1 MDETP
6 NKKIYDLAK
15 ELDSL
20 RSQKKEA
27 EDYVKKINEQI
38 RSVEEKQLAPLMD
51 EQLVS
56 KISIDDLE
64 ISKSLVYRGSYTKHY
79 DKDAFKY
86 LFDSHNEGALRQLL
100 IVDFAACPLA
110 DAVLAEA
117 GIPYTIEYSIHH
129 ATLSSILKELVES
142 GKFSTDDIDK
152 YSIYI
157 QPQVKVKHRD

>member
-64 ISKSLVYRGSYTKHY
+64 ISKSLVYRGSYTKLY
-79 DKDAFKY
+79 DNDAFKY
-86 LFDSHNEGALRQLL
+86 LFDSHNEGALR
-100 IVDFAACPLA
+100 LA